1 LGENRRFHQHSA
13 VLVAIQQGGN
23 AMIAIAISILWLLVG
38 IIVLCGA
45 VYLVLYGLKNI
56 LGIQIPPR
64 LEQGVWFIVL
74 LLIIIAVLSLI
85 ASGGTTVPFRLH

>member
-1 LGENRRFHQHSA
+1 
-13 VLVAIQQGGN
+13 
-23 AMIAIAISILWLLVG
+23 MIAIAISILWLLVG